1 MTTNKHY
8 FHTIQKIDREEFLNK
23 NILRQQMLIK
33 DTIVWFDFEVDIKYR
48 YEGLVLFYPTEWK
61 VEDTYDGFE
70 ELILRKKICGIYKE
84 R

>member
-1 MTTNKHY
+1 
-8 FHTIQKIDREEFLNK
+8 
-23 NILRQQMLIK
+23 MLIK
-33 DTIVWFDFEVDIKYR
+33 DTIVWFDFEIDIKYR